1 MELITSRMFHS
12 SSINPAGLLLCV
24 LLLLA
29 MHAWA
34 EDPQTPDVAPPQTQ
48 APMPETPP
56 VLPSIPEEP
65 MAVPAIPGS
74 AHPNINDEVLER
86 HIAEQISRN
95 IEQEL
100 GQAFGSE
107 HNVGRALLIPLFAIF
122 FIFGG
127 PVILVIFLVL
137 MHYRA
142 KARRER
148 LQSENIAQL
157 LAAGKDVPLE
167 LLRGDEAS
175 SAVAEDNL
183 RKGVKNIG
191 IGTGL
196 LIFLTLFL
204 GIGIGSVGF
213 IIIGLG
219 ISQLVVWK
227 LADSKNT
234 QLKAQD

>member
-1 MELITSRMFHS
+1 
-12 SSINPAGLLLCV
+12 
-24 LLLLA
+24 
-29 MHAWA
+29 
-34 EDPQTPDVAPPQTQ
+34 
-48 APMPETPP
+48 MPRWQ
-56 VLPSIPEEP
+56 
-65 MAVPAIPGS
+65 
-74 AHPNINDEVLER
+74 D
-86 HIAEQISRN
+86 
-95 IEQEL
+95 
-100 GQAFGSE
+100 
-107 HNVGRALLIPLFAIF
+107 FAQV
-122 FIFGG
+122 IFGG

-219 ISQLVVWK
+219 ISQLVVDVRVRRSGNGRYRHR
-227 LADSKNT
+227 LFRDRRQHRRCLGHRRLGLRRRNV
-234 QLKAQD
+234 